1 VTIFRRW
8 SPNEDVECRCA
19 RQKSRFSTN
28 IWLSDRWLV
37 KCEQQLRWP
46 TVQFTEQTATHHWS
60 CLSQPAWTTYEEKR
74 TKVVRSGK
82 SEAEVAKNRR
92 LRSIYCT
99 IEANYGQTRS
109 IARPLCDSRATCSYS
124 VVHNKGNGF
133 DYYRAMLC
141 KRGLCCHAASVRLSV
156 RLSRSW
162 ITSKRIKISS
172 IFFHH
177 RVATPF

>member
-1 VTIFRRW
+1 MTIFRRW

-82 SEAEVAKNRR
+82 SEAEVAKIEDCA
-92 LRSIYCT
+92 RSIVLLKLT
-99 IEANYGQTRS
+99 TDRHEAS
-109 IARPLCDSRATCSYS
+109 
-124 VVHNKGNGF
+124 
-133 DYYRAMLC
+133 
-141 KRGLCCHAASVRLSV
+141 RGLSATAGLLVHTPWYITREMVSIITARCYASAVYAVMQRPSVCQSVCHVRG
-156 RLSRSW
+156 SRQNE
-162 ITSKRIKISS
+162 
-172 IFFHH
+172 
-177 RVATPF
+177 